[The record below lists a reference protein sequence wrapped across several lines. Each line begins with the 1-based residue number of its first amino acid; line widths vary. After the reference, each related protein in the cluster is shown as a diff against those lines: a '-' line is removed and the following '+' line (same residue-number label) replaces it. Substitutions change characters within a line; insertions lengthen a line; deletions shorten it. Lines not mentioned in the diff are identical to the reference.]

1 VAVDAAA
8 EQDEVL
14 GDLIPAAAAE
24 GVTDLD
30 ACTARLM
37 HLAMLS
43 LSISQ

>member
-1 VAVDAAA
+1 VAVAAAA
-8 EQDEVL
+8 EQDEAL
-14 GDLIPAAAAE
+14 GDLIPAAAE